1 MTDATYKPTTPAAD
15 FGAAQADAKASAKKT
30 AARATA
36 AVKKAAASV
45 AETAAEK
52 TQVARSYVHDKTDAA
67 VAWSKPRAEAAH
79 KAAEDH
85 PLALALGTFV
95 AGAVFGFL
103 LARNFD
109 R

>member
-1 MTDATYKPTTPAAD
+1 MTDATIKTDLAG
-15 FGAAQADAKASAKKT
+15 GAAEAKNGARKAASK
-30 AARATA
+30 ATA
-36 AVKKAAASV
+36 AVKKAAATL
-45 AETAAEK
+45 AETTAEK
-52 TQVARSYVHDKTDAA
+52 TQVAREYVHDKTDAA
-67 VAWSKPRAEAAH
+67 VAWSKPKAEAAH
-79 KAAEDH
+79 KAAEEH

>member
-1 MTDATYKPTTPAAD
+1 MTDATIKTDLAGGAS
-15 FGAAQADAKASAKKT
+15 AAQSNVKASAKKT
-30 AARATA
+30 AAKAAT
-36 AVKKAAASV
+36 AVKKAATTV
-45 AETAAEK
+45 AETAVEK
-52 TQVARSYVHDKTDAA
+52 TQVAREYVHDKTDAA
-67 VAWSKPRAEAAH
+67 VAWSKPKAEAAH
-79 KAAEDH
+79 KAAEEH

>member
-1 MTDATYKPTTPAAD
+1 MTDATIKTDYGTAAATPAK
-15 FGAAQADAKASAKKT
+15 AKTTARKT
-30 AARATA
+30 AAKATA
-36 AVKKAAASV
+36 AVKKAATTV
-45 AETAAEK
+45 AETAVEK
-52 TQVARSYVHDKTDAA
+52 TQVARDYVHDKTDAA
-67 VAWSKPRAEAAH
+67 VAWSKPKAEAAH

>member
-1 MTDATYKPTTPAAD
+1 MTDATIKTDLAGDAN
-15 FGAAQADAKASAKKT
+15 AAKASAKKT
-30 AARATA
+30 AAKATA
-36 AVKKAAASV
+36 AVKKAAATI
-45 AETAAEK
+45 AETTAEK
-52 TQVARSYVHDKTDAA
+52 TQVAREYVHDKTDAA
-67 VAWSKPRAEAAH
+67 VAWSKPKAEAAH
-79 KAAEDH
+79 KAAEEH

>member
-1 MTDATYKPTTPAAD
+1 MTDATIKTDLAGEASAAS
-15 FGAAQADAKASAKKT
+15 ARAKSSAKKT
-30 AARATA
+30 ASKATA
-36 AVKKAAASV
+36 AVKKAAATV
-45 AETAAEK
+45 AETATEK
-52 TQVARSYVHDKTDAA
+52 TQVARDYVHDKTDAA
-67 VAWSKPRAEAAH
+67 IAWSKPKAEAAH